1 MLHGVLPR
9 CGAGHA
15 AQARARGASG
25 PPARHPRPDRHRL
38 TRGTRLGTSYEEAGV
53 SIAAGE
59 QAVERIKSKVRS
71 TFRPEVIGDIGGFG
85 GLFAF
90 ASHRYTHPRSAE
102 HTSELQ
108 SLMRNSYAVFCLKKK
123 KKKPQ

>member
-71 TFRPEVIGDIGGFG
+71 TFRPEVIGDIGG
-85 GLFAF
+85 
-90 ASHRYTHPRSAE
+90 RSEE

-108 SLMRNSYAVFCLKKK
+108 SLMRISYAV
-123 KKKPQ
+123 